1 MRVRSR
7 LARGVLVVALAATG
21 GLGLAVTTSGVAHAS
36 SGCQQ
41 YLTKAQYWQNQANDD
56 LDAAISYADSGVM
69 VGPVLAYDFFMGAYN
84 DDLSLLQFYT
94 SRYNNCQNLRER

>member
-7 LARGVLVVALAATG
+7 LARGVLIVALVAAG

-41 YLTKAQYWQNQANDD
+41 YLTNAQYWQNQADDD
-56 LDAAISYADSGVM
+56 LDAAISYIGSSVM
-69 VGPVLAYDFFMGAYN
+69 VGDTLAYDFFMEEANY
-84 DDLSLLQFYT
+84 DLAQSQFY
-94 SRYNNCQNLRER
+94 SNRYDNCQNLHER

>member
-41 YLTKAQYWQNQANDD
+41 YLTKAQYWQNQADDD
-56 LDAAISYADSGVM
+56 LDAAISYIGSSVM
-69 VGPVLAYDFFMGAYN
+69 VGDMLAYDFFIDASN
-84 DDLSLLQFYT
+84 VDLSQSQFFT
-94 SRYNNCQNLRER
+94 SRYDNCQNLHQP

>member
-36 SGCQQ
+36 TGCQQ
-41 YLTKAQYWQNQANDD
+41 YLTKAQYWQNQADD
-56 LDAAISYADSGVM
+56 DIDAAISYSGSSVM
-69 VGPVLAYDFFMGAYN
+69 IGDMLAFDYFMDAAH
-84 DDLSLLQFYT
+84 DDLAQVQFY
-94 SRYNNCQNLRER
+94 SNRYNNCQNLREP